1 MSGIGARVAQAFGA
15 LARVF
20 GNPGLR
26 RLELAWLGST
36 MGHWTYVV
44 ALSVYAYDQGG
55 VTAVGVITV
64 LRLLPAAVAAPFLAT
79 FADRYRRERVMMA
92 TDLSR
97 AALMI
102 GAALGRTTGA
112 ITGRLSILNT
122 RTSRLK
128 RERDPFSPRCS

>member
-1 MSGIGARVAQAFGA
+1 VSGIGARVALAFGA

-26 RLELAWLGST
+26 RLELAWLGSS

-64 LRLLPAAVAAPFLAT
+64 LRLLPAAVASVLGQTVRDLIHRMFGGSSEALVMSLVKSRQIDPDKLAELS
-79 FADRYRRERVMMA
+79 ERI
-92 TDLSR
+92 
-97 AALMI
+97 AASEKG
-102 GAALGRTTGA
+102 GA
-112 ITGRLSILNT
+112 
-122 RTSRLK
+122 K
-128 RERDPFSPRCS
+128 